1 MRNKSIQGPQ
11 ALIPRVKMLSLSVT
25 SPPILRPALSVNR
38 LSKRQRKKKLPT
50 VRNSCTSV
58 TKDAF
63 SCLKFRNCNLETV
76 VLKTN

>member
-11 ALIPRVKMLSLSVT
+11 ALIPRVKMLLG
-25 SPPILRPALSVNR
+25 PALSVNR

-63 SCLKFRNCNLETV
+63 SCLKFRNCNLETA

>member
-1 MRNKSIQGPQ
+1 M
-11 ALIPRVKMLSLSVT
+11 T
-25 SPPILRPALSVNR
+25 SPPIVGPAFKLRVDR
-38 LSKRQRKKKLPT
+38 LSKQQQQQQKKLPT

-63 SCLKFRNCNLETV
+63 SCLKFRNRNLETA